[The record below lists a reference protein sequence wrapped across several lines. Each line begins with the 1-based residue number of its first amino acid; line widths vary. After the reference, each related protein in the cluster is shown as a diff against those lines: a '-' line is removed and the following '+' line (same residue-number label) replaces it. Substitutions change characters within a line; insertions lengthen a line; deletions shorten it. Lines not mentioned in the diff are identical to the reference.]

1 MREVSSPNAW
11 VAPFT
16 PHMLQLLSKSLIV
29 GVVVI
34 CFYGGNNCVVHN
46 FKIFWIENPV
56 TQKYQSRIS
65 FLSCFHDTFG
75 FWAGWLPF
83 SHIFRCLVRI
93 VCSHCF
99 CCVIGTVDTTHDN
112 MTCTVC
118 RVLHV
123 PVHVCGKI
131 RSNRT

>member
-65 FLSCFHDTFG
+65 FLSYVFMIFLDFGQDGFPFPTFSG
-75 FWAGWLPF
+75 
-83 SHIFRCLVRI
+83 V
-93 VCSHCF
+93 
-99 CCVIGTVDTTHDN
+99 
-112 MTCTVC
+112 
-118 RVLHV
+118 
-123 PVHVCGKI
+123 
-131 RSNRT
+131 